1 MTSVGLRIL
10 VLVVESTTSTRRSC
24 DVSCAR
30 VPQASGFDSTYVR
43 RFIEIY
49 LATLV
54 HDMGQATCIRQS
66 VYTKSFFAHRRQSCP
81 QEACARGTRNVFT
94 HDSSSDDIVYE
105 SELLSMG
112 PAVAFTS
119 CLKENRSA
127 LLGLVQVSA
136 ALAMDPTFAMVSHVT
151 SICCPSMKRMR
162 KFESHGFDGLRQR
175 LHALGAF
182 CRSSLFPNICAVPS
196 SIQVSRKPEKNK

>member
-1 MTSVGLRIL
+1 MTSAGLRIL

-43 RFIEIY
+43 RVRREIY
-49 LATLV
+49 LAILV

-112 PAVAFTS
+112 PAEAFTS

-127 LLGLVQVSA
+127 LLGLV
-136 ALAMDPTFAMVSHVT
+136 
-151 SICCPSMKRMR
+151 
-162 KFESHGFDGLRQR
+162 
-175 LHALGAF
+175 
-182 CRSSLFPNICAVPS
+182 
-196 SIQVSRKPEKNK
+196 